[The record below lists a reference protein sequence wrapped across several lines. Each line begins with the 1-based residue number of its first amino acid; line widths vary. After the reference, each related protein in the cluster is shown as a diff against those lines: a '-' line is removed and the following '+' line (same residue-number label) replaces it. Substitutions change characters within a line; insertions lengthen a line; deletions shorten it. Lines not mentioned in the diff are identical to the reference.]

1 MGLSLLFTVTFVCL
15 IIKYHSKTII
25 MNTLLRKTRDFIFA
39 QQAGIISS
47 TILISGMLLI
57 ARIFGFARY
66 RVLNGYFTK
75 EQLDLFYA
83 AFRIPDFVF
92 ELLITGALTATFI
105 PFYLKFSRDKE
116 KQSAITSSIINL
128 ITIIMVALILVLFLF
143 MPWVVRL
150 VTPGFNED
158 QLAQVIMLSR
168 MLLVGQLPFLV
179 FGNFLTG
186 ISQAHKSFFI
196 PSLAPVLYNIAIVV
210 VTVILAPTYGIQ
222 STVFGVI
229 AGSIS
234 FFLIQ
239 LLILHRIEFKYQP
252 ILQYLKEI
260 REFFRIIVPRILTVF
275 AAQIEATIDLSLA
288 TLLSQGSYTIFYLA
302 QHLQLL
308 PVSIIGMAFGQASL
322 PYLAEMFQE
331 KKIEEMKKIILD
343 SFNNL
348 FFITVPIAGFFIVNR
363 TAMVRLV
370 YGGAKFDW
378 DATVLTALTMSFFCI
393 SLPFH
398 SVYYFL
404 TRCFYATLDSK
415 TPFVVSVLSIALNTI
430 LSLLVVVV
438 FHFPVWALGI
448 TFSITIIIQVTVL
461 FILFVIRIKGLD
473 LRDMLIEFSKV
484 MIAAALASIITFDVR
499 RVLDGLIF
507 DTTRTLN
514 LLALMILSF
523 GIMVSVYIFASWT
536 LDARGLYL
544 VSRAMFRFRQIQRK
558 AVEMFTGIET

>member
-1 MGLSLLFTVTFVCL
+1 
-15 IIKYHSKTII
+15 
-25 MNTLLRKTRDFIFA
+25 MNTILRKTRDFIFA

-57 ARIFGFARY
+57 ARVFGFARY

-92 ELLITGALTATFI
+92 EILITGALTTTFI
-105 PFYLKFSRDKE
+105 PFYLKYAKEKE

-128 ITIIMVALILVLFLF
+128 ITIAMGILILILFIS
-143 MPWVVRL
+143 MPWLVQL
-150 VTPGFNED
+150 VTPGFRDD
-158 QLAQVIMLSR
+158 QLIEVVRLSR

-196 PSLAPVLYNIAIVV
+196 PSLAPVFYNIGIVV
-210 VTVILAPTYGIQ
+210 VTVILAPIYGIQ
-222 STVFGVI
+222 STVFGVV
-229 AGSIS
+229 AGSVS

-239 LLILHRIEFKYQP
+239 LLILHKIEFHYQP
-252 ILQYLKEI
+252 VLRYLDEI
-260 REFFRIIVPRILTVF
+260 REFFQLIIPRMLTVF

-288 TLLSQGSYTIFYLA
+288 SLLSQGSYTIFYLA

-322 PYLAEMFQE
+322 PYLAEMFQN
-331 KKIEEMKKIILD
+331 KKVDEMKKIILD

-378 DATVLTALTMSFFCI
+378 EATVLTAITMSFFCI

-404 TRCFYATLDSK
+404 TRCFYATMDSK
-415 TPFVVSVLSIALNTI
+415 TPFIVTIISIVFNAIMSLFVVTVLHL
-430 LSLLVVVV
+430 
-438 FHFPVWALGI
+438 PVWALGI
-448 TFSITIIIQVTVL
+448 TFSITIIVQVIVL
-461 FILFVIRIKGLD
+461 FVLFVIRIEGLN
-473 LRDMLIEFSKV
+473 LREMLIEFVKV
-484 MIAAALASIITFDVR
+484 IIAGALASIITFDVR

-514 LLALMILSF
+514 LLILMILCF
-523 GIMVSVYIFASWT
+523 GIMVIVYIFASWT

-544 VSRAMFRFRQIQRK
+544 VSRAFFRVKQIRRQ
-558 AVEMFTGIET
+558 VLEMFTGIET

>member
-1 MGLSLLFTVTFVCL
+1 
-15 IIKYHSKTII
+15 
-25 MNTLLRKTRDFIFA
+25 MNTILRKTRDFIFA

-57 ARIFGFARY
+57 ARVFGFARY

-92 ELLITGALTATFI
+92 EILITGALTTTFI
-105 PFYLKFSRDKE
+105 PFYLKFARDKE

-128 ITIIMVALILVLFLF
+128 ITIAMAIMILVLFIT
-143 MPWVVRL
+143 MPWIVRL
-150 VTPGFNED
+150 VTPGFSED
-158 QLAQVIMLSR
+158 KLLEVVRLSR
-168 MLLVGQLPFLV
+168 MLLIGQLPFLV

-196 PSLAPVLYNIAIVV
+196 PSLAPVLYNIGIVV
-210 VTVILAPTYGIQ
+210 VTVILAPLYGIQ
-222 STVFGVI
+222 STVYGVI
-229 AGSIS
+229 AGSVS

-239 LLILHRIEFKYQP
+239 LLILHKIEFHYQP
-252 ILQYLKEI
+252 VLQYLREI
-260 REFFRIIVPRILTVF
+260 KEFFKMIIPRMLTVF
-275 AAQIEATIDLSLA
+275 AAQIEATIDLSLSS
-288 TLLSQGSYTIFYLA
+288 LLTQGSYTIFYLA

-322 PYLAEMFQE
+322 PYLSEMFQN
-331 KKIEEMKKIILD
+331 KQVEEMKKIILD

-378 DATVLTALTMSFFCI
+378 DATVLTAITMSYFCI

-404 TRCFYATLDSK
+404 TRCFYATMDTK
-415 TPFVVSVLSIALNTI
+415 TPFIVTVVSIAFNAI
-430 LSLLVVVV
+430 LSLLVVAV
-438 FHFPVWALGI
+438 FQFPVWALGL
-448 TFSITIIIQVTVL
+448 TFSITIILQVTVL
-461 FILFVIRIKGLD
+461 FVLFVIRIDGLD
-473 LRDMLIEFSKV
+473 LRDLFKEFTKVLI
-484 MIAAALASIITFDVR
+484 AGALASIITFDVR

-507 DTTRTLN
+507 DTTRTIN
-514 LLALMILSF
+514 LLSLMIVSF
-523 GIMVSVYIFASWT
+523 GIMVVVYIFASWT
-536 LDARGLYL
+536 LDSRGLYL
-544 VSRAMFRFRQIQRK
+544 VSRAMFRVKQIRRQ
-558 AVEMFTGIET
+558 VGEMFTGIET

>member
-1 MGLSLLFTVTFVCL
+1 
-15 IIKYHSKTII
+15 

-57 ARIFGFARY
+57 ARVFGFARY
-66 RVLNGYFTK
+66 RVFNGYFTK
-75 EQLDLFYA
+75 EELDLFYA

-92 ELLITGALTATFI
+92 EILITGALTTTFI
-105 PFYLKFSRDKE
+105 PFYLKFNNNKE

-128 ITIIMVALILVLFLF
+128 ITIVMVVLMVVLFIA

-150 VTPGFNED
+150 VTPGFTED
-158 QLAQVIMLSR
+158 KLLQVIALSR

-196 PSLAPVLYNIAIVV
+196 PALAPVLYNIAIVI
-210 VTVILAPTYGIQ
+210 VTIMLTPLYGIQ

-229 AGSIS
+229 VGSVS
-234 FFLIQ
+234 FFLVQ
-239 LLILHRIEFKYQP
+239 LLILHKIEFHYQP
-252 ILQYLKEI
+252 VLQYLDEI
-260 REFFRIIVPRILTVF
+260 QDFFRMIIPRMLTVF
-275 AAQIEATIDLSLA
+275 AAQIEATIDLSLSS
-288 TLLSQGSYTIFYLA
+288 LLTQGSYTIFYLA

-322 PYLAEMFQE
+322 PYLAEMFQN
-331 KKIEEMKKIILD
+331 KKVDEMKKIIVD

-370 YGGAKFDW
+370 YGGSKFDW

-404 TRCFYATLDSK
+404 TRCFYATMDSK
-415 TPFVVSVLSIALNTI
+415 TPFIITVVSIALNAVM
-430 LSLLVVVV
+430 SLLVVAVY
-438 FHFPVWALGI
+438 HFPVWALGI
-448 TFSITIIIQVTVL
+448 TFSITIIIQVIVL
-461 FILFVIRIKGLD
+461 FALFVARIGGLD
-473 LRDMLIEFSKV
+473 LRDMGIEFVK
-484 MIAAALASIITFDVR
+484 IAISAALASIITFDVR

-514 LLALMILSF
+514 LLTLMVLSF
-523 GIMVSVYIFASWT
+523 GIMILVYIFASWT
-536 LDARGLYL
+536 LDSRGLYL
-544 VSRAMFRFRQIQRK
+544 VSRAMLRVRQIRRQV
-558 AVEMFTGIET
+558 VEMFTGLET